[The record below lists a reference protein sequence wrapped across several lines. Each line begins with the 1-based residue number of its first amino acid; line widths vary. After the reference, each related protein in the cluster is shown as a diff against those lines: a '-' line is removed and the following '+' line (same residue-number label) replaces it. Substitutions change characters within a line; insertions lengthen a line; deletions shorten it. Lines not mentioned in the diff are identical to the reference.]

1 MTNTTEQIRII
12 KSEWHQVEKRYAMVV
27 TRDDVEQ
34 IYGED
39 EAEERWQD
47 LINGELDPQDMIRQG
62 EDENYYIDWDWL
74 DEDDWWT
81 DRKGGYE
88 VTYEVE
94 EDYVEPMTDR
104 EIIENLKLEVNAL
117 HAELQR
123 DKKYTDVMTEDERA
137 QRLAELKAE
146 FERLTEDDS
155 DH

>member
-1 MTNTTEQIRII
+1 
-12 KSEWHQVEKRYAMVV
+12 
-27 TRDDVEQ
+27 
-34 IYGED
+34 
-39 EAEERWQD
+39 
-47 LINGELDPQDMIRQG
+47 
-62 EDENYYIDWDWL
+62 
-74 DEDDWWT
+74 
-81 DRKGGYE
+81 
-88 VTYEVE
+88 
-94 EDYVEPMTDR
+94 MTDR